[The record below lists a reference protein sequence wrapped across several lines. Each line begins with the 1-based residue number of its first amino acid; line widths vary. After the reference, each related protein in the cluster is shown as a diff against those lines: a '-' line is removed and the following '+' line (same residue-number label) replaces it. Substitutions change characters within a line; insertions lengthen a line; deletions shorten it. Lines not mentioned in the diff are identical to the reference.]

1 MVIYKNLSEKDLE
14 DGKEI
19 MELIESLPPEG
30 REAIKNVLLG
40 MNLNEQAHKKRKT
53 A

>member
-1 MVIYKNLSEKDLE
+1 MVKYKNLTEKDLE

-19 MELIESLPPEG
+19 MELIESLPQEG
-30 REAIKNVLLG
+30 KEAIKNVLLG
-40 MNLNEQAHKKRKT
+40 MNLNEQAHKRRRT